1 MAVKTQKPEQLA
13 MIFTIIER
21 GCGNKLIKLYSKEQ
35 VFTHMR
41 CEGTGTATSEIM
53 DILGLGSSEK
63 DIIMSLAPVSAA
75 RALLDRLDDELR
87 GASPGRGIAF
97 TVPLAAVN
105 SLIATVV
112 TMRTK
117 MERDNGGESNMDKE
131 KKSSLILVMLNQ
143 GYTDAIMETARK
155 AGARGGTIVKGRWVS
170 DEEMEQQFSGM
181 ARHAEKEILYI
192 VVPKEIRNQIMED
205 INTKHGIH
213 TEAGA
218 LVCAL
223 GIDQMVHL
231 G

>member
-1 MAVKTQKPEQLA
+1 MAARNQKPEQLA

-21 GCGNKLIKLYSKEQ
+21 GCGNKLTKLYTQNQ

-75 RALLDRLDDELR
+75 RVLLEKLGDDLH
-87 GASPGRGIAF
+87 GAAPGRGIAF

-105 SLIATVV
+105 SLVATVIN
-112 TMRTK
+112 MRTRT
-117 MERDNGGESNMDKE
+117 ERESGGEEMDKE
-131 KKSSLILVMLNQ
+131 KKSSLVLVMLNQ
-143 GYTDAIMETARK
+143 GYTDAVMETAKK
-155 AGARGGTIVKGRWVS
+155 AGARGGTIVRGRWVS
-170 DEEMEQQFSGM
+170 DEGMEQQFQGM
-181 ARHAEKEILYI
+181 ARQAEKEILYI
-192 VVPKEIRNQIMED
+192 VVPREIRNAVMEA
-205 INTKHGIH
+205 INDKHGVQ

>member
-1 MAVKTQKPEQLA
+1 MAKMQKPEQLA

-21 GCGNKLIKLYSKEQ
+21 GCGNKLTKLYTKNQ

-63 DIIMSLAPVSAA
+63 DIIMSLAPMSAA
-75 RALLDRLDDELR
+75 RALLDRLEDELHS
-87 GASPGRGIAF
+87 AAPGRGIAF
-97 TVPLAAVN
+97 TVPLSAVN
-105 SLIATVV
+105 SLVATVI

-117 MERDNGGESNMDKE
+117 VDWEDGGEMDKE
-131 KKSSLILVMLNQ
+131 KKSSLVLVMLNQ
-143 GYTDAIMETARK
+143 GYTDAVMETAKK
-155 AGARGGTIVKGRWVS
+155 AGADQWREYTRNML
-170 DEEMEQQFSGM
+170 EESYADDPEMTPEQ
-181 ARHAEKEILYI
+181 AEKEILYI
-192 VVPKEIRNQIMED
+192 VVPREIRNGVMEA
-205 INTKHGIH
+205 INTKHGVQ

>member
-1 MAVKTQKPEQLA
+1 MAKMQKPEQLA

-21 GCGNKLIKLYSKEQ
+21 GCGNKLIKLYTKNQ

-41 CEGTGTATSEIM
+41 CEGTGTATSEIL

-63 DIIMSLAPVSAA
+63 DIIMSLAPMSAA
-75 RALLDRLDDELR
+75 RALLNRLEDDLH
-87 GASPGRGIAF
+87 GAAPSRGIAF

-105 SLIATVV
+105 SLVATVI

-117 MERDNGGESNMDKE
+117 VDWEGGSEMDKE
-131 KKSSLILVMLNQ
+131 KKNSLVLVMLNQ
-143 GYTDAIMETARK
+143 GYTDAVMETAKK
-155 AGARGGTIVKGRWVS
+155 AGARGGTIVRGRWAA
-170 DEEMEQQFSGM
+170 DDGMDQQFQGM
-181 ARHAEKEILYI
+181 GQQAEKEILYI
-192 VVPKEIRNQIMED
+192 VVPREIRNGVMEA
-205 INTKHGIH
+205 INEKHGVQ

>member
-1 MAVKTQKPEQLA
+1 MAKMQKPEQLV

-21 GCGNKLIKLYSKEQ
+21 GCGNKLTKLYTKNQ

-63 DIIMSLAPVSAA
+63 DIIMSLAPMSAA
-75 RALLDRLDDELR
+75 RALLDRLEDDLHS
-87 GASPGRGIAF
+87 AAPGRGIAF

-105 SLIATVV
+105 SLVATVI

-117 MERDNGGESNMDKE
+117 VDWEDGGEMDKE
-131 KKSSLILVMLNQ
+131 KKSSLVLVMLNQ
-143 GYTDAIMETARK
+143 GYTDAVMETAKK
-155 AGARGGTIVKGRWVS
+155 AGARGGTIIRGRWVA
-170 DEEMEQQFSGM
+170 DDGMDQQFQGVGQQ
-181 ARHAEKEILYI
+181 AEKEILYI
-192 VVPKEIRNQIMED
+192 VVPREIRNGVMEA
-205 INTKHGIH
+205 INTKHGVQ